1 MGEEEEDH
9 KNNGSL
15 YSLPPPSTHPLF
27 PTVLELL
34 DCDSP
39 WLKSFLVEK
48 AGIDKILGVPKFEE
62 ATSHIE
68 NISNEF
74 TLAGVD
80 DTGAVCHLQCGEIVQ
95 YEGATVGEVEY
106 PASNYHGE
114 GYKVHYW
121 NGRDIRD
128 RWPLFAQRLRE
139 IVSCEQEES
148 GETREDEY
156 VWDSDDDY
164 SQVDSDASCTD
175 ESVKLDNSDL
185 GIGQNLSE
193 SEENLSTNGKVKA
206 APNYDFKGDH
216 NGLFIV
222 RNEAERCKDENVTD
236 CIDELQT
243 SDLAVSPDLSENEKD
258 VAGNDDN
265 NAGVIISG
273 SSEDK
278 ACSDN
283 IASSKR
289 DMSQNDEQQRI
300 FMVEDEDCNKNEN

>member
-1 MGEEEEDH
+1 MGEEEEEGQD
-9 KNNGSL
+9 NESL
-15 YSLPPPSTHPLF
+15 YSLPPTSTHPLF
-27 PTVLELL
+27 PTILELL

-39 WLKSFLVEK
+39 WLKSFLVEQ
-48 AGIDKILGVPKFEE
+48 AGIDKILVVPKFED
-62 ATSHIE
+62 ATSHIG

-80 DTGAVCHLQCGEIVQ
+80 DTGAVCHLHCGAIVEH
-95 YEGATVGEVEY
+95 EGVIVGDVEY

-128 RWPLFAQRLRE
+128 RWPHFAQRLGE
-139 IVSCEQEES
+139 IVSCEQEDL

-164 SQVDSDASCTD
+164 SQEDSDASCTD
-175 ESVKLDNSDL
+175 ESVKSDNSDL

-193 SEENLSTNGKVKA
+193 SEENLSTNEKVKA
-206 APNYDFKGDH
+206 APNYDFKGDPD
-216 NGLFIV
+216 GVFIV

-236 CIDELQT
+236 CIDELHT
-243 SDLAVSPDLSENEKD
+243 SDLAVSPDLSENDKD
-258 VAGNDDN
+258 VAGDDDN
-265 NAGVIISG
+265 NAVVIISG

-289 DMSQNDEQQRI
+289 EMSQNDEQQRI
-300 FMVEDEDCNKNEN
+300 